1 MPPPHAYS
9 HRQLCDV
16 AKGLEYLHTC
26 DVIHG
31 DLKGVSGS
39 KHPFTAVLTLDQ
51 KNVLVDDSGHARI
64 ADFGLATVAQT
75 MDSIRSAS
83 HHDCSSRWTAPE
95 ILNGGPHN
103 KQTDIFSF
111 AMIMIEVR
119 HGRYTAC
126 RGLAH
131 CHFVSIQI
139 FTGAIPFNNY
149 VTIAAMLAVAK
160 GERPPRPMHPTF
172 TDTLWTLMQRC
183 WDHTPHLRPEI
194 SEALEVL
201 LIPSV
206 SPPPQRSCPR

>member
-1 MPPPHAYS
+1 
-9 HRQLCDV
+9 
-16 AKGLEYLHTC
+16 
-26 DVIHG
+26 
-31 DLKGVSGS
+31 
-39 KHPFTAVLTLDQ
+39 
-51 KNVLVDDSGHARI
+51 VDDSGHARI

-75 MDSIRSAS
+75 MDSIRSTS

-139 FTGAIPFNNY
+139 FTGTIPFNNY

-160 GERPPRPMHPTF
+160 GERPPRPVHPTF
-172 TDTLWTLMQRC
+172 TDTLWTLTQRC

-206 SPPPQRSCPR
+206 PLHPNGHTFVSLTLSRVQRRSSLEAVDRRYPFHTRAHLSYRHNLLGS